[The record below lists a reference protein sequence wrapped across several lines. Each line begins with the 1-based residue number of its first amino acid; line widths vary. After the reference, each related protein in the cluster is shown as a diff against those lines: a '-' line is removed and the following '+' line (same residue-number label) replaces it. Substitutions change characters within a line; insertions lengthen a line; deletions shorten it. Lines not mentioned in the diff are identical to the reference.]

1 MRPPAARLTLGVA
14 AWIAFGAAAVFVFQ
28 TEQRLTARRNAVRAF
43 DVLAREASA
52 SLASLRAAEQAYVA
66 PGQGL
71 GFWMSKADGLL
82 ESATTRV
89 EELQQLAVSADGRK
103 GLADAAAAI
112 GDLRSIDKRARQYL
126 NSDQGLM
133 AADVIFSEGGEAG
146 AGAGRQIEAARQSEY
161 VAWDAEEGLIRRRQL
176 YAAGGAA
183 ALAALAV
190 AWLVLWPAGNVR
202 TESPLAE
209 AESTADVPGFP
220 RDLDLRDAPAGDDR
234 LTRPAGEPL
243 PVSPELP
250 RETVPVLKAAA
261 DLCGELNRVRDGE
274 DLTRLLGR
282 AAQVMDASGL
292 VIWIGDPSASSLR
305 PVFAHGYSPQALARM
320 PHVPRTGDNAAS
332 AAYRTGALQ
341 IVLTRPGLSS
351 GAIAAPMMSPNGCIG
366 ALTAEIKNGS
376 ETSDGIQALAAIFA
390 SQLATV
396 LVDSVLEESD
406 DVPASRIASA

>member
-1 MRPPAARLTLGVA
+1 MRPPAAKLTLGVA
-14 AWIAFGAAAVFVFQ
+14 AWIAFGAAAVFVVQ
-28 TEQRLTARRNAVRAF
+28 SEQHLTARRNAVRTF

-103 GLADAAAAI
+103 SLADATAAI
-112 GDLRSIDKRARQYL
+112 ADLRAIDKRARQFL

-133 AADVIFSEGGEAG
+133 AADVIFSEGGEAA
-146 AGAGRQIEAARQSEY
+146 AGAGRQIEAARQAEY
-161 VAWDAEEGLIRRRQL
+161 LAWDTEEGFTRRGQMS
-176 YAAGGAA
+176 AAGGAV
-183 ALAALAV
+183 ALSALAV
-190 AWLVLWPAGNVR
+190 ALLAFWPAR
-202 TESPLAE
+202 RDEPTTAAE
-209 AESTADVPGFP
+209 AGPAAGVTVFT
-220 RDLDLRDAPAGDDR
+220 RDFDLREVPARED
-234 LTRPAGEPL
+234 RPAPSSREPL

-261 DLCGELNRVRDGE
+261 ELCGELNRVRDGE

-292 VIWIGDPSASSLR
+292 VIWIGDASASSLR

-332 AAYRTGALQ
+332 AAYRTGVLQ

-390 SQLATV
+390 AQLATV
-396 LVDSVLEESD
+396 LVDSVLEETD
-406 DVPASRIASA
+406 DVPATRIASA